1 MNGWFIK
8 LGKLRWAGH
17 VIRMEEG
24 EVARR
29 VLKDEIHSL
38 RKIGRPK
45 ATWIDGVAADAG
57 SLFGV
62 PNWMAAAQNRDAW
75 RRLIEEAQ
83 TH

>member
-1 MNGWFIK
+1 MDGC
-8 LGKLRWAGH
+8 RTQ

-24 EVARR
+24 ETAKR
-29 VLKDEIHSL
+29 VLKEEIHRL

-45 ATWIDGVAADAG
+45 ARWIDGVAADAS

-62 PNWMAAAQNRDAW
+62 TNWMAAAQNRDAW
-75 RRLIEEAQ
+75 RRLFDEAQ